1 MNEGGSTFSRQ
12 PTVRNKSLIV
22 ENKMK
27 KPILF
32 AAMLVLA
39 GPLYAQ
45 QSEAGLKQPETF
57 TMEWADSTIVMQ
69 KYFVAFLKRGPE
81 RSQGEEAAARIQKEH
96 LAHLA
101 KLYEEGKTSLTGPF
115 GDDGD
120 IRGIVVFNT
129 ATIEEARELAGQDP
143 AVKAGRLV
151 IEIHPWWTAKGGK
164 LR

>member
-1 MNEGGSTFSRQ
+1 
-12 PTVRNKSLIV
+12 
-22 ENKMK
+22 MK
-27 KPILF
+27 KLLLF
-32 AAMLVLA
+32 AAMFIVA

-45 QSEAGLKQPETF
+45 QTEAEIKQPETF

-69 KYFVAFLKRGPE
+69 KYFVAFLKKGPD
-81 RSQGEEAAARIQKEH
+81 RTQSEEEAARIQEEH

-101 KLYEEGKTSLTGPF
+101 KLYEQGKTSLTGPF
-115 GDDGD
+115 GDEGD

-129 ATIEEARELAGQDP
+129 ATIEEARELANQDP

-164 LR
+164 LK